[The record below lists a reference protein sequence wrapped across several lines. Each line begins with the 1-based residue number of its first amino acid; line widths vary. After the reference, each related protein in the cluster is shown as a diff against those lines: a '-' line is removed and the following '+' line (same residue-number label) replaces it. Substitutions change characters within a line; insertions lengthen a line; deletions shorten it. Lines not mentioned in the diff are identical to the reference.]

1 MWPFRRSPPACA
13 AISPDELEAARSSG
27 MAVRILDVRTPAEF
41 AGGHIPG
48 AVNIPHT
55 ELRSRGLDDIGGVE
69 GRIVVTCASGGRAR
83 TAAAILRE
91 LGCRDVVLLDGHMN
105 RWCSEGRPL
114 ARGSAG

>member
-13 AISPDELEAARSSG
+13 AISPDELEAARSRG
-27 MAVRILDVRTPAEF
+27 APVRILDVRTPAEF

-48 AVNIPHT
+48 AINIPHT
-55 ELRSRGLDDIGGVE
+55 ELRSRGLNEIGGTDQ
-69 GRIVVTCASGGRAR
+69 RIVVTCASGGRAR

-105 RWCSEGRPL
+105 RWCAEGRPL
-114 ARGSAG
+114 ARGPAG